1 MEEQDLNHQ
10 RRDSYDYR
18 VLVAASSARD
28 LQALLRTAHA
38 LALAEGGV
46 IRVLTVTR
54 TGTRPSWLVV
64 PEIYKDVPVETFT
77 RAGKNAGAVILGE
90 TRRYDPDVLIL
101 GSNGPLKQG
110 RYLLGR
116 TLDPV
121 IQAAACNIIVQR
133 GETTPDLQ
141 RVLIPAAGGPNAPRA
156 LIMARILAPQAK
168 ITALYI
174 ADRKLGQAEVL
185 VGKARLDLMVG
196 ALKPEDRAT
205 VEARTVQ
212 AASPV
217 DGILKETPGHDL
229 LILGAGHEGVV
240 DRFLFGDI
248 PQTILAQS
256 AIPVMVFRRRLTGLT
271 SFWRRL
277 WGRVFGLLPAL
288 TLQEQAE
295 VQKAMRRGSQPSPD
309 FFVMLTLAAAL
320 AALGLL
326 MNDPAIII
334 GAMIVA
340 PLMTAMIGIG
350 LSIVLGD
357 LHFLWR
363 ATATTLRGIVLAVL
377 MGFIIGRIVPGAEA
391 TEQIV
396 ALSNPSI
403 LHLAVALTAG
413 TAAAYAISRKEVSAA
428 LAGVAAAT
436 ALTPPL
442 VNIGIGMAFGSS
454 SIAGRAG
461 LIFLAN
467 LVAIVATSGLVF
479 LWMGFRP
486 QPGDRDRAATQR
498 RGFSTFGVLLVLIAI
513 PLAIFTR
520 QSIQNVQL
528 ERNIDAAVRA
538 EVQEISGGE
547 VVSWDYARTETETL
561 DLDLT
566 IRVAYTISYDEAR
579 DLQERIATRIELPVA
594 LSLSMVPAK
603 RLEAFVPPTPTLT
616 PTLRPTGVPTETPP
630 PTPTATAT
638 PTPTATPTATPT
650 MTPTPTSTPL
660 PTDTPTPTPW
670 IMTVIDVGSAGL
682 RVRYAPDGQVMGR
695 IAGGSAVVVLQ
706 GPVQSGDGAWYQV
719 NAIATHLQGWV
730 SGEFLAL
737 SPDLLH

>member
-1 MEEQDLNHQ
+1 MEEQGLNHEH
-10 RRDSYDYR
+10 RDNNGYR
-18 VLVAASSARD
+18 VLVAASNARD

-38 LALAEGGV
+38 LARAQEDGQ

-54 TGTRPSWLVV
+54 SGNRPSWLVV
-64 PEIYKDVPVETFT
+64 PETYKDVPVETFT

-90 TRRYDPDVLIL
+90 TRRYEPDVLIL
-101 GSNGPLKQG
+101 GTGGPLKQG

-121 IQAAACNIIVQR
+121 VQAAACDIIVQR

-156 LIMARILAPQAK
+156 LIIARILAPQAK

-174 ADRKLGQAEVL
+174 ADRKLGRAEVL

-196 ALKPEDRAT
+196 GLKPEDRAV
-205 VEARTVQ
+205 VEARVVQ

-217 DGILKETPGHDL
+217 DGILEETPGHDL

-248 PQTILAQS
+248 PQAILDQS
-256 AIPVMVFRRRLTGLT
+256 TIPVMVFRRRLTSLT

-277 WGRVFGLLPAL
+277 WGRIFGLLPTL

-295 VQKAMRRGSQPSPD
+295 VQRVVRRGSLPSSD
-309 FFVMLTLAAAL
+309 FFVMLTLAAVL

-326 MNDPAIII
+326 RNDPSIII

-340 PLMTAMIGIG
+340 PLMTAIIGMG

-357 LHFLWR
+357 PRFFWR
-363 ATATTLRGIVLAVL
+363 ATATTLRGIVLSVL
-377 MGFIIGRIVPGAEA
+377 MGFVVGRIVPGAEI
-391 TEQIV
+391 TDQIV
-396 ALSNPSI
+396 ALSSPSI

-413 TAAAYAISRKEVSAA
+413 TAAAYASSRKEVSAA
-428 LAGVAAAT
+428 LAGVAVAT

-454 SIAGRAG
+454 SIAWRAG

-479 LWMGFRP
+479 LWMGFHP
-486 QPGDRDRAATQR
+486 QPGDRDRATTQR
-498 RGFSTFGVLLVLIAI
+498 RGFSTFGILLVLITI
-513 PLAIFTR
+513 PLAIFTQQTIR
-520 QSIQNVQL
+520 NVQFQ
-528 ERNIDAAVRA
+528 RSIDAAIRA
-538 EVQEISGGE
+538 EVQEIRDSE
-547 VVSWDYARTETETL
+547 VVSWDYTRTETETL
-561 DLDLT
+561 NLDLT
-566 IRVAYTISYDEAR
+566 IRVAYTMPYGEVR
-579 DLQERIATRIELPVA
+579 DLQERIAARIELPVA
-594 LSLSMVPAK
+594 LSLRMVPAQ

-616 PTLRPTGVPTETPP
+616 PTMTPTGVPTEMPTS
-630 PTPTATAT
+630 TPTATAT
-638 PTPTATPTATPT
+638 QTS
-650 MTPTPTSTPL
+650 TPTPTPTITPIPTITPL

-670 IMTVIDVGSAGL
+670 ILTVVDVGSAGL

-695 IAGGSAVVVLQ
+695 IAEGSAVVVLQ
-706 GPVQSGDGAWYQV
+706 GPVQSGDVTWYQV

-730 SGEFLAL
+730 GGEFLA
-737 SPDLLH
+737 PGP

>member
-1 MEEQDLNHQ
+1 MERQGLNHE
-10 RRDSYDYR
+10 RRDGEAGK
-18 VLVAASSARD
+18 VLVAAGNARD
-28 LQALLRTAHA
+28 LQTLLRTAHA
-38 LALAEGGV
+38 LALAQGGQ

-54 TGTRPSWLVV
+54 TGNRPSWLVV
-64 PEIYKDVPVETFT
+64 PKIYRDIPIETFT

-90 TRRYDPDVLIL
+90 TRRYDPDILIL
-101 GSNGPLKQG
+101 GANSPLKQG

-116 TLDPV
+116 TLNPI
-121 IQAAACNIIVQR
+121 IQAAACDIIVQR
-133 GETTPDLQ
+133 GETAPDLR

-156 LIMARILAPQAK
+156 LIMARVLAPQAK
-168 ITALYI
+168 ITTLYV

-185 VGKARLDLMVG
+185 VGRARLELMIDG
-196 ALKPEDRAT
+196 LKPEDRAAA
-205 VEARTVQ
+205 EARTIQ

-217 DGILKETPGHDL
+217 DGILEETPGHDL
-229 LILGAGHEGVV
+229 LILGAGHEGII

-248 PQTILAQS
+248 PQAILAQS
-256 AIPVMVFRRRLTGLT
+256 TIPVMVFRRRLTGLT

-277 WGRVFGLLPAL
+277 WGRVFGLLPTL
-288 TLQEQAE
+288 TLPEQAE

-309 FFVMLTLAAAL
+309 FFVTLTLAAAL
-320 AALGLL
+320 ATLGLL

-334 GAMIVA
+334 GAMIIA
-340 PLMTAMIGIG
+340 PLMTAIIGMG
-350 LSIVLGD
+350 LSVVLGD
-357 LHFLWR
+357 LRFFWR

-377 MGFIIGRIVPGAEA
+377 MGYIVGRIVPGAEP

-396 ALSNPSI
+396 ALSSPSI

-428 LAGVAAAT
+428 LAGVAVAAS
-436 ALTPPL
+436 LTPPI
-442 VNIGIGMAFGSS
+442 VNIGIGLAFGSS

-486 QPGDRDRAATQR
+486 KPGDHNRAATQR
-498 RGFSTFGVLLVLIAI
+498 RGFSTFGVLLVLITI
-513 PLAIFTR
+513 PLTIFTR
-520 QSIQNVQL
+520 QSIQNVQF
-528 ERNIDAAVRA
+528 ERNIDTAIRA
-538 EVQEISGGE
+538 EVQEIPGGE
-547 VVSWDYARTETETL
+547 VVSWDYARTETDTL
-561 DLDLT
+561 NLDLT

-579 DLQERIATRIELPVA
+579 GLQERIATQIELPVA

-616 PTLRPTGVPTETPP
+616 PTIRPTGVPTETPT

-638 PTPTATPTATPT
+638 PTSTATPTATPT
-650 MTPTPTSTPL
+650 MTPTPTNTPL

-670 IMTVIDVGSAGL
+670 ILTVIDVGSAGL

-706 GPVQSGDGAWYQV
+706 GPVQSGDVTWYQV

-730 SGEFLAL
+730 SGEFLA
-737 SPDLLH
+737 PGP

>member
-1 MEEQDLNHQ
+1 MERQGLNHE
-10 RRDSYDYR
+10 RRDGEAGR
-18 VLVAASSARD
+18 VLVAASNADD
-28 LQALLRTAHA
+28 LQVLLRTAHA
-38 LALAEGGV
+38 LARAQGGM

-54 TGTRPSWLVV
+54 TGNRPSWLVV
-64 PEIYKDVPVETFT
+64 PEIYTDIPIETFT

-121 IQAAACNIIVQR
+121 IQAAACDIIVQR
-133 GETTPDLQ
+133 GKTPPDLR

-168 ITALYI
+168 ITTLYV

-185 VGKARLDLMVG
+185 VGRARLDLMIDG
-196 ALKPEDRAT
+196 LTPEGRAAI
-205 VEARTVQ
+205 EARIVQ

-217 DGILKETPGHDL
+217 DGILEETPGHDL
-229 LILGAGHEGVV
+229 LILGAGHEGII

-248 PQTILAQS
+248 PQAILDQS
-256 AIPVMVFRRRLTGLT
+256 PIPVMVFRRRLTGLT
-271 SFWRRL
+271 SSWRRL
-277 WGRVFGLLPAL
+277 WGRIFGLLPAL

-295 VQKAMRRGSQPSPD
+295 VQKAIRRGSQPSPD
-309 FFVMLTLAAAL
+309 FYVTLTLAAAL

-340 PLMTAMIGIG
+340 PLITAIIGIG

-357 LHFLWR
+357 LRFFWR

-377 MGFIIGRIVPGAEA
+377 MGFIVGRIVPGAEV
-391 TEQIV
+391 THQIV
-396 ALSNPSI
+396 ALSSPSI

-413 TAAAYAISRKEVSAA
+413 TAAAYATSRKEISAA
-428 LAGVAAAT
+428 LAGVAVAAS
-436 ALTPPL
+436 LTPPL
-442 VNIGIGMAFGSS
+442 VNIGIGLAFGSS

-486 QPGDRDRAATQR
+486 EPGDHDRAATQR
-498 RGFSTFGVLLVLIAI
+498 RGFSTFGVLLVLITI

-520 QSIQNVQL
+520 QSIRNVQF
-528 ERNIDAAVRA
+528 ERSIDAAIRT
-538 EVQEISGGE
+538 EVQEIPGGE
-547 VVSWDYARTETETL
+547 VVSWDYARTEMDTL
-561 DLDLT
+561 NLDLT
-566 IRVAYTISYDEAR
+566 IRVATTVSYGEAR

-594 LSLSMVPAK
+594 LSLSMVPAQ

-616 PTLRPTGVPTETPP
+616 PTIRSTGLPTETPT
-630 PTPTATAT
+630 PTPSATAT

-660 PTDTPTPTPW
+660 PTDMPTPTPW
-670 IMTVIDVGSAGL
+670 TLTVVNVGSAGL
-682 RVRYAPDGQVMGR
+682 RVRYSPDGQVMGR
-695 IAGGSAVVVLQ
+695 IAGGSAVIVLQ
-706 GPVQSGDGAWYQV
+706 GPVQNGDVTWYQV
-719 NAIATHLQGWV
+719 NAVATHLQGWV
-730 SGEFLAL
+730 SGEFLA
-737 SPDLLH
+737 PGP